1 MKMNK
6 FIVSVV
12 AAAFMLTVA
21 GCGGQTDAAVSGDA
35 APSQGSTEDLTPG
48 AAAPEGMTSPAD
60 EIAAESGHQNP
71 IMNYVGAYSDENG
84 KPVSLLVQATD
95 EENGVYFTVS
105 YIEDGEYYELDLYG
119 NMENNVI
126 TYKQGGCK
134 KLVPDPESEEGVKEE
149 SIYEDGT
156 GSFVITEEN
165 KITWTDDK
173 ENKGEGSVFVWDEEL
188 NKELQQN
195 ASAGEN

>member
-1 MKMNK
+1 M
-6 FIVSVV
+6 
-12 AAAFMLTVA
+12 
-21 GCGGQTDAAVSGDA
+21 
-35 APSQGSTEDLTPG
+35 
-48 AAAPEGMTSPAD
+48 
-60 EIAAESGHQNP
+60 
-71 IMNYVGAYSDENG
+71 
-84 KPVSLLVQATD
+84 
-95 EENGVYFTVS
+95 
-105 YIEDGEYYELDLYG
+105 
-119 NMENNVI
+119 I

-173 ENKGEGSVFVWDEEL
+173 ENKGEGIVFVWDEEL